1 MILLVISLPSLEISK
16 IFPIYH
22 HLFNN
27 SYKQSS
33 LSNFP
38 PEIQSLTSALII
50 LMKEMKTRTTA
61 LIILMTAAMTRLP
74 ANITRTAANITRTTA
89 RNMRT
94 MANHALT
101 IAKQILTDAN
111 NTLINKMIKLT
122 EFFKIRIISVII
134 SIKTITTRT
143 EDMPLLSKNLKV

>member
-1 MILLVISLPSLEISK
+1 
-16 IFPIYH
+16 
-22 HLFNN
+22 
-27 SYKQSS
+27 
-33 LSNFP
+33 
-38 PEIQSLTSALII
+38 
-50 LMKEMKTRTTA
+50 MKEMKTRTTA
-61 LIILMTAAMTRLP
+61 LIILRTAAMTRLP